1 MTVDLRVYALIAAA
15 VAVTAWLMVLYFDWR
30 GTWRRGVLAESHGE
44 ATIDWAIEGSFPASD
59 PPSWAPG
66 MARPAPPEHAF
77 RRPAPAVAGAP
88 PAIIDPAR
96 PTAKLALAE
105 VLTATVSA
113 AGLTLLVPIAVLL
126 VGLPIALAIR
136 ALVEAAGLLLGLLR

>member
-1 MTVDLRVYALIAAA
+1 MW
-15 VAVTAWLMVLYFDWR
+15 VAVTAWMRVLYFDWR
-30 GTWRRGVLAESHGE
+30 GTWRRAVLAESHGE

-66 MARPAPPEHAF
+66 MARPAPPEHSV
-77 RRPAPAVAGAP
+77 RRPAPAAAAAP
-88 PAIIDPAR
+88 RGTIDPSR
-96 PTAKLALAE
+96 PTAKLALAQ

-136 ALVEAAGLLLGLLR
+136 ALVEAAGLLLALLR